1 MKITRT
7 LLKNLIKEELSKN
20 SLTES
25 TLASKFY
32 QWDPPT
38 KKAAKKVDDL
48 LKSAGV
54 TDKKILNSLVDA
66 IEDLAWE
73 YAEERV
79 SEAEKDN
86 F

>member
-7 LLKNLIKEELSKN
+7 LLRNLIKEELSKN

-25 TLASKFY
+25 TLTSKFY
-32 QWDPPT
+32 QWDAPT

>member
-7 LLKNLIKEELSKN
+7 LLRNLIKEELSKN

-25 TLASKFY
+25 TLVSKFY